1 MYDFSGKV
9 ALVTGVGGKGGIGRA
24 IANRLAR
31 DGADVAVTGL
41 RPVRSEA
48 LTDGWRGAA
57 SVADEIGATGRRSVA
72 TFGDISDAAAVDQLI
87 EESVAALGRIDIFV
101 ANAASAPGTDRVPVI
116 DLREEDFDLV
126 QRVNVKGTFLCCRA
140 VARHMLARGGGGRI
154 VIMSS
159 GLGKQGL
166 PRSAAYSASKFAVI
180 GLTQCLAHELGL
192 EGITVNAVCPGTVET
207 ERLANMAEGMREGNE
222 TVEEWLNQVRTGAVA
237 ATALGRLGT
246 VSDVAS
252 LVAFL
257 ASDGASFLTGLSIS
271 VSGGEVMI

>member
-1 MYDFSGKV
+1 MCNFSGKS

-24 IANRLAR
+24 IAIRFAR
-31 DGADVAVTGL
+31 DGADVAVTAR
-41 RPVRSEA
+41 RPPGSEA
-48 LTDGWRGAA
+48 VTSGWRGAA
-57 SVADEIGATGRRSVA
+57 SVADEIGAMGRRSVA
-72 TFGDISDAAAVDQLI
+72 TFGDISDAAAVDRLI

-101 ANAASAPGTDRVPVI
+101 ANAASNPGSDRVPVI

-159 GLGKQGL
+159 VLGKRGQA
-166 PRSAAYSASKFAVI
+166 RNSAYSASKFALN
-180 GLTQCLAHELGL
+180 GLAQCLAHELAP

-207 ERLANMAEGMREGNE
+207 ERLVKIAEGIRESNE
-222 TVEEWLNQVRTGAVA
+222 TVEERLNKTLTGAVA
-237 ATALGRLGT
+237 ETPLGRLGT

-257 ASDGASFLTGLSIS
+257 ASDEASFLTGLSIS
-271 VSGGEVMI
+271 VSGGAVMI

>member
-1 MYDFSGKV
+1 MCNFSGKA

-24 IANRLAR
+24 IAIRFAR
-31 DGADVAVTGL
+31 DGADVAVTAL
-41 RPVRSEA
+41 RPVGSEA
-48 LTDGWRGAA
+48 LTSGWRGAA
-57 SVADEIGATGRRSVA
+57 SVADEIGTMGRRSIA
-72 TFGDISDAAAVDQLI
+72 TFGDISDAAAVDRLI

-101 ANAASAPGTDRVPVI
+101 ANAASAPGSDRVPVI

-159 GLGKQGL
+159 GLGKRGL
-166 PRSAAYSASKFAVI
+166 PRNSAYSASKFAVN
-180 GLTQCLAHELGL
+180 GLAQCLAHELAP

-207 ERLANMAEGMREGNE
+207 ERLVKIAEGMRESNE
-222 TVEEWLNQVRTGAVA
+222 TVEERLNKTLTEAVA
-237 ATALGRLGT
+237 ETPLGRLGT

-257 ASDGASFLTGLSIS
+257 ASDEASFLTGLSIS
-271 VSGGEVMI
+271 VSGGAVMI